1 MSEVQKPVYGG
12 EGVVEGG
19 MFCGKH
25 HNVTAVG
32 RKNLNISYYH
42 LPRKSKPSVQIL
54 KKIPFLRGIVAL
66 IQSSATG
73 SKHLNFSSEQFEE
86 NEEKKETKEPSK
98 LSLWLG
104 VAAIGVLSFLFGK
117 LLFTIIPV

>member
-1 MSEVQKPVYGG
+1 MKVSCLE
-12 EGVVEGG
+12 
-19 MFCGKH
+19 
-25 HNVTAVG
+25 A
-32 RKNLNISYYH
+32 NIIQLQLFAAKIQRLRITH
-42 LPRKSKPSVQIL
+42 LPRKSKPIVQTL

-73 SKHLNFSSEQFEE
+73 SKHLNFSSEQFEDKE
-86 NEEKKETKEPSK
+86 QTKETKEPSK

-117 LLFTIIPV
+117 LLFTIIPVFLAD